1 MTCDRFEVVTY
12 RCNFSTWRALW
23 SRCGPNLSGSE
34 PPPCILRR
42 RREQEIVKNQT
53 PLFFLPPDL
62 ISRRVFFF
70 FFFLQDSPDRKLHIM
85 FSRRT
90 YRINS
95 NSPKKDKAGGQNNPL
110 LLNSHTHIDTHS
122 IFRWFSRHTI
132 EGEICFLSP
141 RRLSIDDLRR
151 KPTPCPYLCSSSL
164 LSMM

>member
-1 MTCDRFEVVTY
+1 MDRTFRDLNHLHVSCEEDEN
-12 RCNFSTWRALW
+12 RRSLKIRLPFSFSL
-23 SRCGPNLSGSE
+23 
-34 PPPCILRR
+34 
-42 RREQEIVKNQT
+42 
-53 PLFFLPPDL
+53 L
-62 ISRRVFFF
+62 ISFLGGFFF